1 MHEDDQF
8 LSEVLSSI
16 AGAEVISIFFPLL
29 RRALVI
35 DTRRDDETD
44 PLIRVMPQVA
54 SMEVRI
60 EGIEKMR
67 PQLGKIQSILG
78 IPWMKSVR
86 NLQEHGITD
95 RLEERLSEAGM
106 SRDAAEAGL
115 NSAVKQLWKLERLS
129 FVRLIRGD
137 GYATIWSAQS

>member
-35 DTRRDDETD
+35 DTRRDDETE
-44 PLIRVMPQVA
+44 PLVRVMPQVA
-54 SMEVRI
+54 SMEARI
-60 EGIEKMR
+60 EGIEAMR

-78 IPWMKSVR
+78 VPWMKSVR
-86 NLQEHGITD
+86 TLQEHGIT
-95 RLEERLSEAGM
+95 ERLIARLSQAGM
-106 SRDAAEAGL
+106 PQSNAEAAI

-129 FVRLIRGD
+129 FVRLIRGE
-137 GYATIWSAQS
+137 GYATIWSARP